1 MGVAAWDTRTGQFAG
16 GSIVTDGD
24 PTQEKCDRAG
34 LAVDALNRVCVAYM
48 YQADSTVF
56 GYQVA
61 ARVAQFDG
69 ANFNWFSHSFY
80 PFVNHDE
87 SPTNVLGFLTAN
99 PYVAMNTR
107 QICIAAKGTINST
120 NSVTAGPNTP
130 IETTVYTVISHPAPV
145 AAPRP
150 TLSIT
155 KPDSSHAT
163 LSWNA
168 DDGLFTVQTKS
179 PLTSG
184 TWANATAG
192 NVAPP
197 VTLPIGAGPLF
208 IRLAR

>member
-1 MGVAAWDTRTGQFAG
+1 MLFFIFFFLMIRRPPRSTLFPYTTLFRSTGQFAG

-99 PYVAMNTR
+99 PSVA
-107 QICIAAKGTINST
+107 IKK
-120 NSVTAGPNTP
+120 
-130 IETTVYTVISHPAPV
+130 
-145 AAPRP
+145 
-150 TLSIT
+150 LSI
-155 KPDSSHAT
+155 
-163 LSWNA
+163 
-168 DDGLFTVQTKS
+168 
-179 PLTSG
+179 
-184 TWANATAG
+184 
-192 NVAPP
+192 
-197 VTLPIGAGPLF
+197 
-208 IRLAR
+208 